1 MCGIVGVINGSKV
14 VNDLIGGL
22 ERLEYRGYDSA
33 GLAIMQDKTIHTRK
47 TEGAL
52 NNLKTALAQNP
63 VEGRIGIAHT
73 RWATHGAPTATNA
86 HPHCSH
92 NVTVVHNGIIE
103 NYESLRQDL
112 EVEGFRFLSETDSEV
127 IPHLISKFMTVEG
140 LSPEAAAMRAMR
152 MLEGAYALGIL
163 FEGQDDFFCATRK
176 GSPLAIGYGQ
186 EHEAM
191 YVASDAMALAP
202 MTNQVSYLADG
213 DFAIVTQDD
222 VRIYDADEQP
232 VEREIRTSTIQADAA
247 DKGGYDHYMLKEIHE
262 QPEILLDIVETGLG
276 AQQNDDISQDVD
288 FAEISSLRIV
298 ACGTSFYAG
307 HVAKYWFEQYADLPV
322 EIDIASEFRYRN
334 APLPKGGAALF
345 ISQSGETA
353 DTFAAL
359 EYAKGKGQKII
370 SLVNVPESTIARA
383 SDQVIL
389 TQAGPEIGVASTKAF
404 TAQLAALGLLA
415 IRAGRA
421 RGALSAKQE
430 REMISALKLMPAK
443 AQEIL
448 KVKDI
453 YKETGA
459 ALQDS
464 ASALFIGRGVGY
476 PLALEG
482 ALKLKEISYIHAEGL
497 GAGELKHGPIALI
510 DRTMPVIAVAPPG
523 ALADKTLSNIKEV
536 QARGGLIIL
545 ISDQDTI
552 DKADFDTLAA
562 IAVPACHE
570 FLVPFLYVLPLQLLS
585 YYTALSRGCD
595 IDKPRNLAKSVTV
608 E

>member
-33 GLAIMQDKTIHTRK
+33 GVAIVKDKQIHTRK

-52 NNLKTALAQNP
+52 SNLKSALSDNP
-63 VEGRIGIAHT
+63 IEGRVGIAHT
-73 RWATHGAPTATNA
+73 RWATHGAPTAANA
-86 HPHCSH
+86 HPHSGSK
-92 NVTVVHNGIIE
+92 VTVVHNGIIE
-103 NYESLRQDL
+103 NYEQLREDL
-112 EVEGFRFLSETDSEV
+112 EYEGFEFISDTDSEV
-127 IPHLISKFMTVEG
+127 VPHLISMFMETG
-140 LSPEAAAMRAMR
+140 SLSPEAAAIKAVK
-152 MLEGAYALGIL
+152 LLKGAYALGIL
-163 FEGQDDFFCATRK
+163 FEGEDDFFCATRK
-176 GSPLAIGYGQ
+176 GSPLALGYGQ

-213 DFAIVTQDD
+213 DFAVITQDSAT
-222 VRIYDADEQP
+222 IYNGGRK
-232 VEREIRTSTIQADAA
+232 VEREIRTSSIKADAS
-247 DKGGYDHYMLKEIHE
+247 DKGGYDHYMLKEIHQ
-262 QPEILLDIVETGLG
+262 QPEILLDIVETNLG
-276 AQQNDDISQDVD
+276 TQQERKATDID
-288 FAEISSLRIV
+288 FENISTLRIV

-307 HVAKYWFEQYADLPV
+307 HIAKYWFERYADLNV
-322 EIDIASEFRYRN
+322 EIDIASEFRYRKVPFSEN
-334 APLPKGGAALF
+334 GAALF

-359 EYAKGKGQKII
+359 KYAKEKHQKII

-389 TQAGPEIGVASTKAF
+389 IEAGPEIGVASTKAF
-404 TAQLAALGLLA
+404 TAQLAALAMLV

-421 RGALSAKQE
+421 RGVLSKNDE
-430 REMISALKLMPAK
+430 RDLTAALKLLPYK

-448 KVKDI
+448 SISTVYEDI
-453 YKETGA
+453 GEALKEA
-459 ALQDS
+459 VS
-464 ASALFIGRGVGY
+464 SIFIGRGVGY

-482 ALKLKEISYIHAEGL
+482 ALKLKEISYIHAEGI

-510 DRTMPVIAVAPPG
+510 DGQMPVIAVAPPG
-523 ALADKTLSNIKEV
+523 ELAEKTLSNIKEV
-536 QARGGLIIL
+536 QARGGQIIL
-545 ISDQDTI
+545 ISNRQTI
-552 DKADFDTLAA
+552 KKADFEVLAA
-562 IAVPACHE
+562 IEMPECHE

-585 YYTALSRGCD
+585 YYVALARDCE

>member
-14 VNDLIGGL
+14 IGDLISGL

-33 GLAIMQDKTIHTRK
+33 GVAIVKNKQIHARK

-52 NNLKTALAQNP
+52 ANLKNALTQNP
-63 VEGRIGIAHT
+63 IEGRVGIAHT
-73 RWATHGAPTATNA
+73 RWATHGAPTAINA
-86 HPHCSH
+86 HPHSSSK
-92 NVTVVHNGIIE
+92 VTVVHNGIIE
-103 NYESLRQDL
+103 NYEQLREDL
-112 EVEGFRFLSETDSEV
+112 EYEGYKFVSDTDSEV
-127 IPHLISKFMTVEG
+127 IPHLISMFMDTASM
-140 LSPEAAAMRAMR
+140 SPESAAMKAVKL
-152 MLEGAYALGIL
+152 LEGAYALGIL
-163 FEGQDDFFCATRK
+163 FEGEDEFFCATRK
-176 GSPLAIGYGQ
+176 GSPLAIGYGH

-213 DFAIVTQDD
+213 DFAVITQDSAT
-222 VRIYDADEQP
+222 IYDVDEHK
-232 VEREIRTSTIQADAA
+232 VEREIRTSSIKADAS
-247 DKGGYDHYMLKEIHE
+247 DKGSYDHYMLKEIHE
-262 QPEILLDIVETGLG
+262 QPEILLDIVETNLG
-276 AQQNDDISQDVD
+276 AQQKHETTDID
-288 FAEISSLRIV
+288 FENITALRIV

-307 HVAKYWFEQYADLPV
+307 HIAKYWFERYANLNV
-322 EIDIASEFRYRN
+322 EIDIASEFRYRK
-334 APLPKGGAALF
+334 APLPENGAALF

-359 EYAKGKGQKII
+359 KYAKERHQKII

-389 TQAGPEIGVASTKAF
+389 TEAGPEIGVASTKAF
-404 TAQLAALGLLA
+404 TAQLAALAMLV

-421 RGALSAKQE
+421 RNVLSKSDE
-430 REMISALKLMPAK
+430 RELTAALKLVPYK

-448 KVKDI
+448 GISTLYEDI
-453 YKETGA
+453 GEVLKK
-459 ALQDS
+459 S
-464 ASALFIGRGVGY
+464 VSSIFIGRGVGY

-482 ALKLKEISYIHAEGL
+482 ALKLKEISYIHAEGI

-510 DRTMPVIAVAPPG
+510 DKNMPVIAVAPPG
-523 ALADKTLSNIKEV
+523 ELAEKTLSNIKEV
-536 QARGGLIIL
+536 QARGGQIIL
-545 ISDQDTI
+545 ISDKETI
-552 DKADFDTLAA
+552 KNADFEMLAA
-562 IAVPACHE
+562 IEMPKCHE

-585 YYTALSRGCD
+585 YYVALERGCN